1 MKGIGNSSG
10 AAYDNDFANLVT
22 LAAGRAIR
30 EELFLDR
37 ARALEAVGL
46 SE

>member
-1 MKGIGNSSG
+1 M
-10 AAYDNDFANLVT
+10 AMVWTVRDQ
-22 LAAGRAIR
+22 AITKI
-30 EELFLDR
+30 EFFLDR